1 MNQFSSTLTR
11 FFLSVIDSL
20 KMMEI
25 SVFFAFLWIFGVSFY
40 YSRCSSARTD
50 VGRGQVIMRDRP
62 QTARPEQM
70 RRKRNF
76 DKILKRCESKNL

>member
-1 MNQFSSTLTR
+1 M
-11 FFLSVIDSL
+11 I
-20 KMMEI
+20 EI
-25 SVFFAFLWIFGVSFY
+25 SVFFAFLWIFGISFY
-40 YSRCSSARTD
+40 YSRWSSARTD

-76 DKILKRCESKNL
+76 DKILNICFIIINVVKVKIFENGSKKPFG